1 MGIEEPDLHAVQCG
15 AGAAHAAGSEA
26 ALLGQRAVAQGEQL
40 AAQTQVLPAQHR
52 LKATLSVLTEQLATP
67 ADVLRAELGEGR
79 SAVSIVPGLR
89 KDQKKRSGEKRNYYY
104 TDVIFHVTLNLHHAI
119 QNTFLFS
126 EVI

>member
-1 MGIEEPDLHAVQCG
+1 MNAVRFSVGHEKPNLHAVQCG

-67 ADVLRAELGEGR
+67 ADVLRAELGERR
-79 SAVSIVPGLR
+79 SAVSIVPRLG
-89 KDQKKRSGEKRNYYY
+89 KTKKKKEKEDERERER
-104 TDVIFHVTLNLHHAI
+104 DREWECEI
-119 QNTFLFS
+119 
-126 EVI
+126 